1 MTYSLDTN
9 ACIDAWREYYPYEV
23 FPKVWDGWITSLFEK
38 GMLIVSRS
46 VFDELEVGG
55 DDLFAW
61 VKKNS
66 AAAVR
71 EDDEAVQTNVAS
83 IQLSWPNKDT
93 DFQRRLKGADLFV
106 IGQAMFIKGIVVSHE
121 QKAGNLRDPKIP
133 DACQHLGIECIQ
145 IAEMFK
151 REGFSFS

>member
-1 MTYSLDTN
+1 MKYSIDTN

-23 FPKVWDGWITSLFEK
+23 FPRVWEDWMVKLYK
-38 GMLIVSRS
+38 GGELGISRS

-61 VKKNS
+61 VKAN
-66 AAAVR
+66 AGEAIR
-71 EDDEAVQTNVAS
+71 EDTESVQQQVAD
-83 IQLSWPNKDT
+83 IQANWPNKDT

-106 IGQAMFIKGIVVSHE
+106 IGHAIVEKSVVVSHE
-121 QKAGNLRDPKIP
+121 QKSGSVRDPKIP
-133 DACQHLGIECIQ
+133 DACQQLEVDCIQ

-151 REGFSFS
+151 REGFSF